1 MTEGAEI
8 QEEQVKTEQ
17 CNSDSWNALKGINS
31 VVLYNWA

>member
-17 CNSDSWNALKGINS
+17 CNIQQLENKSKKQ
-31 VVLYNWA
+31 